1 VTFLKAT
8 FQQVIFQQPTFHRIC
23 AVARRAPP
31 FWLVAA
37 LVVLASSTGWAAS
50 TGPFGVGLP
59 EGGSMPGAAFFPR
72 LFNLF
77 ISVQVYFN
85 QHMTAAVR
93 AMRHDSH
100 AAWTLLG
107 LSFLYGVVHAAGPG
121 HGKAVVSSYLLA
133 TRQSLR
139 NGIVLAF
146 VASLA
151 QAGGAIALILVASMV
166 LHMTSVSMTWAS
178 FYFEIVSDALIVTLG
193 CWLVWSKIIRPAS
206 TPKLSFEPVNFL
218 TRPGRYLAG
227 AVPAGASRFQAL
239 DADEPSMVSNPR
251 LRAPINGPA
260 MPFRHIDIG
269 ACECGHTHMPDAAT
283 VEGSLDWRKAW
294 TVVASTALR
303 PCTGALIVLV
313 FSISQGLLL
322 AGIVATLVMG
332 LGTAITVAGLA
343 ILAVSARKTA
353 FILTGADSP
362 LGRRLMRGMEA
373 CGAIAVLLFGVLLLV
388 GTLVLQ

>member
-1 VTFLKAT
+1 VTCH
-8 FQQVIFQQPTFHRIC
+8 QPTFHRC
-23 AVARRAPP
+23 RTGARRTPQ
-31 FWLVAA
+31 FWLAAA
-37 LVVLASSTGWAAS
+37 LVLLAPSTGWAAS

-107 LSFLYGVVHAAGPG
+107 LSFLYGIVHAAGPG

-133 TRQSLR
+133 TRQTLR
-139 NGIVLAF
+139 NGIALAF

-151 QAGGAIALILVASMV
+151 QAGGAIALILMASTV
-166 LHMTSVSMTWAS
+166 LHMTSVSMTWTS
-178 FYFEIVSDALIVTLG
+178 FYFEIASDALIVTLG
-193 CWLVWSKIIRPAS
+193 FWLVWSKIIRPAW
-206 TPKLSFEPVNFL
+206 TPRLNFKPVNFL
-218 TRPGRYLAG
+218 TRPERYLAG
-227 AVPAGASRFQAL
+227 AAPVGPSRFQAH
-239 DADEPSMVSNPR
+239 DAAEPSLVSKPR
-251 LRAPINGPA
+251 PGASMNSAVTPFDHVDIN
-260 MPFRHIDIG
+260 
-269 ACECGHTHMPDAAT
+269 ACECGHSHMPEAT
-283 VEGSLDWRKAW
+283 AVAGSLDWRKAW

-322 AGIVATLVMG
+322 AGIAATLVMG
-332 LGTAITVAGLA
+332 LGTAVTVATLA
-343 ILAVSARKTA
+343 VLAVSARKTA
-353 FILTGADSP
+353 FMLTGADSP
-362 LGRRLMRGMEA
+362 LGRRLMRGVEA
-373 CGAIAVLLFGVLLLV
+373 CGAVAVLLFGVLLLV

>member
-1 VTFLKAT
+1 MIFLKVT
-8 FQQVIFQQPTFHRIC
+8 VLKTTLHRFCTI
-23 AVARRAPP
+23 ARRAPS

-37 LVVLASSTGWAAS
+37 LVLLVPSTGWAAS

-77 ISVQVYFN
+77 ISVQIYFN

-133 TRQSLR
+133 TRQTLR

-151 QAGGAIALILVASMV
+151 QAGGAIALILVASTV
-166 LHMTSVSMTWAS
+166 LHMTSVSMTWAG

-193 CWLVWSKIIRPAS
+193 CWLVWSKIIRPAW
-206 TPKLSFEPVNFL
+206 TPKLNFKPVNFL

-227 AVPAGASRFQAL
+227 AAPAGASRFQAL
-239 DADEPSMVSNPR
+239 DAAEPSIVSNPR
-251 LRAPINGPA
+251 PRASMNSLLT
-260 MPFRHIDIG
+260 PFDHIDIG
-269 ACECGHTHMPDAAT
+269 ACECGHTHVPDAAV

-322 AGIVATLVMG
+322 AGIAATLVMG
-332 LGTAITVAGLA
+332 LGTAITVASLA
-343 ILAVSARKTA
+343 VLAVSARKTA

-373 CGAIAVLLFGVLLLV
+373 CGAIAVLLFGVLLLA

>member
-1 VTFLKAT
+1 VTFLSVTFLKT
-8 FQQVIFQQPTFHRIC
+8 TLHRCC
-23 AVARRAPP
+23 ALARRAPQ

-37 LVVLASSTGWAAS
+37 LVLLVPATGWAAS

-77 ISVQVYFN
+77 ISVQIYFN

-166 LHMTSVSMTWAS
+166 LHMTSVSMTSAS

-193 CWLVWSKIIRPAS
+193 CWLVWSKIIRPAW
-206 TPKLSFEPVNFL
+206 TPKLNFEPVTFL
-218 TRPGRYLAG
+218 TRPGRYLAN
-227 AVPAGASRFQAL
+227 AAPAGASRFQAL
-239 DADEPSMVSNPR
+239 DAAEPPMALNPR
-251 LRAPINGPA
+251 PRAPTNSPVA
-260 MPFRHIDIG
+260 PFQHIDTG
-269 ACECGHTHMPDAAT
+269 ACACGHTHMPDAAMA
-283 VEGSLDWRKAW
+283 EGSLDWRKAW
-294 TVVASTALR
+294 TVVASIALR

-322 AGIVATLVMG
+322 AGIMATLVMG

-343 ILAVSARKTA
+343 VLAVSARKTA

-362 LGRRLMRGMEA
+362 LGRRLMRGMEV

>member
-1 VTFLKAT
+1 VTFLEVT
-8 FQQVIFQQPTFHRIC
+8 SPQVTFHRFC
-23 AVARRAPP
+23 AIARRAPP

-37 LVVLASSTGWAAS
+37 VVLLAPSTGWAAS

-107 LSFLYGVVHAAGPG
+107 LSFLYGIVHAAGPG

-178 FYFEIVSDALIVTLG
+178 FYFEIASDALIVTLG
-193 CWLVWSKIIRPAS
+193 CWLVWNKIIRPAW
-206 TPKLSFEPVNFL
+206 TPSLNFEPVNVL

-227 AVPAGASRFQAL
+227 AAPAGASRFQAL
-239 DADEPSMVSNPR
+239 DATEPSMASNLRP
-251 LRAPINGPA
+251 RAPTNSPA
-260 MPFRHIDIG
+260 TSFRHIDIG
-269 ACECGHTHMPDAAT
+269 ACECGHTHMPDAAA

-322 AGIVATLVMG
+322 AGIAATLVMG
-332 LGTAITVAGLA
+332 LGTAITVASLA
-343 ILAVSARKTA
+343 VLAVSARKTA
-353 FILTGADSP
+353 FILTSADSP
-362 LGRRLMRGMEA
+362 FGRRLMRGVEA

>member
-1 VTFLKAT
+1 VTFLKT
-8 FQQVIFQQPTFHRIC
+8 TLHRLCTI
-23 AVARRAPP
+23 ARRAPP

-37 LVVLASSTGWAAS
+37 LVLLAPSTGWAAS

-206 TPKLSFEPVNFL
+206 TPKLSFGRVNFL

-227 AVPAGASRFQAL
+227 ATPAGASRFQAL
-239 DADEPSMVSNPR
+239 DAAEPPTVSNPQP
-251 LRAPINGPA
+251 RAAINSPA

-269 ACECGHTHMPDAAT
+269 ACECGHTHMPDAAS

-303 PCTGALIVLV
+303 PCTGALIILV

-322 AGIVATLVMG
+322 AGIAATLVMG

-343 ILAVSARKTA
+343 VLAVSARKTA

-362 LGRRLMRGMEA
+362 FGRKLMRGLEA
-373 CGAIAVLLFGVLLLV
+373 CGAIAVLLFGMLLLV

>member
-1 VTFLKAT
+1 VTFLKVT
-8 FQQVIFQQPTFHRIC
+8 FLKTALHRFCTI
-23 AVARRAPP
+23 ARRAPL

-37 LVVLASSTGWAAS
+37 LVLVAPCAGWAAS

-77 ISVQVYFN
+77 ISVQIYFN

-178 FYFEIVSDALIVTLG
+178 FYFEIVSDVLIVTLG

-206 TPKLSFEPVNFL
+206 APKLNFGRVNFL

-227 AVPAGASRFQAL
+227 AAPAGASRFQAL
-239 DADEPSMVSNPR
+239 DAAELSTVSNPR
-251 LRAPINGPA
+251 PFAPINGSA
-260 MPFRHIDIG
+260 MPLRHVDIG
-269 ACECGHTHMPDAAT
+269 ACECGHTHMPDATA
-283 VEGSLDWRKAW
+283 VQGSLDWRKAW

-322 AGIVATLVMG
+322 AGIAATLVMG

-343 ILAVSARKTA
+343 VLAVSARKTA

-362 LGRRLMRGMEA
+362 FGRRLMRGLEA
-373 CGAIAVLLFGVLLLV
+373 CGAVAVLLFGMLLLA